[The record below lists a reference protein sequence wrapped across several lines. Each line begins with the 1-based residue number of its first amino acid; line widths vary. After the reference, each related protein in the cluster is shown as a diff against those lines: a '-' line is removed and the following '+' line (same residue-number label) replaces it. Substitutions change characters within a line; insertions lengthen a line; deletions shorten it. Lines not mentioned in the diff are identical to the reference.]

1 MPERKL
7 PDKDSPEG
15 REVIDA
21 ILARDFQKILE
32 LWKRY
37 SFASKASFLHSVK
50 DVYEVGLSDA
60 TPKIEEYIPIEVN
73 TPSNKHTVFAIT
85 NDYQIPYQDKRIVR
99 LTERFL
105 AEVVVP
111 DYLIY
116 TGDIPDFYQI
126 SKFDKNP
133 SRVDELQ
140 ADVSQVKVMLRR
152 HDQLLPRTKKFWLD
166 GNHEYRLQKFLWT
179 SARELSSLR
188 CLTIPELFGLG
199 EFGIPHI
206 PYEHGLMVNGLFL
219 IVHGDIASIHSGYTA
234 KRMYE
239 KHGGCGICGHCHRM
253 GSFYKRD
260 RFGTWGWWE
269 NGCLCDLNPDYI
281 KNPNWVQGFSLIHF
295 FGKRFWVEQIPIIGG
310 AFVYGGKKYE

>member
-15 REVIDA
+15 REIIDA
-21 ILARDFQKILE
+21 ILARDFLKILE

-37 SFASKASFLHSVK
+37 GFASKTSFLHSVK
-50 DVYEVGLSDA
+50 DVYDVGLADT
-60 TPKIEEYIPIEVN
+60 TPKIETYTPIEIT
-73 TPSNKHTVFAIT
+73 TPANKHTVFAIT

-99 LTERFL
+99 LMERFL

-133 SRVDELQ
+133 NRLDALQ
-140 ADVSQVKVMLRR
+140 ADVSQTKVMLRR
-152 HDQLLPRTKKFWLD
+152 HDQLLPNTKKFWLD

-179 SARELSSLR
+179 SAQALSSLR
-188 CLTIPELFGLG
+188 CLTIPELFGLE
-199 EFGIPHI
+199 EFGIPYV